1 MIATQ
6 DNTILIDFDKYTFHK
21 GDEIKLS
28 YINPFYINVDNAP
41 DVQSLLQTTESNTC
55 GMVVVPEDT
64 LIWNNQ
70 DFNFVEG
77 SAKFNQKQLPYNT
90 ADSTKLL
97 TNVYE
102 TCFHHFGKKV
112 YTNYMSL
119 YTTSNVLGNVAN
131 ASISQHAK
139 LNPCFSTTSDVN
151 SNICWTSSQ
160 YAYEGTYTFPLTKS
174 ITLYYSLSNLPVFTI
189 PETFQMSCVNV
200 GSGNSPKVFQINK
213 GDYTASSFHNLFV
226 TSLDSVIKMRSSND
240 ISITNKYIKNIRI
253 IPSSNSLLLYGEAG
267 FRNLYGRLHTFHTY
281 VSQKEISYL
290 RFPASIYPTVRS
302 LHVPEGIYT
311 ADQLVKYI
319 NNNNIDS
326 DGIPYTMFTAESNN
340 TAIYI
345 KADKPFI
352 FNPAMTLQNSTTDL
366 STTFATSHI
375 LSVIQ
380 QQRETFDIT
389 FTDKS
394 YDKTYTLQGTYTPA
408 EFLRKVHELTGYNIF
423 IYKLGD
429 IVKSKAT
436 YNIVCIGNLDIDCSF
451 FKFTDEFVFG
461 GGGYKVIN
469 KVNLNRLNQSINIGY
484 NKYWQTGV
492 NNYTRLTPY
501 TLYDYP
507 SKYMSQNGPIRM
519 ISADNTTYIT
529 TSQQVI
535 CSKLTNSCGC
545 MICQAP
551 YISVTGILHLNCVD
565 NGYITYHVNSY
576 ENRYYCESSGTNY
589 ICLNVPLQNVNVD
602 SPVYI
607 TVDGNVDCDFTD
619 VCTET
624 NNYNARIRY
633 M

>member
-6 DNTILIDFDKYTFHK
+6 DNTILIDFDTYTFHK

-41 DVQSLLQTTESNTC
+41 DVQSLLQTSESNTC
-55 GMVVVPEDT
+55 GMIVVPEDT
-64 LIWNNQ
+64 IIWNNQ
-70 DFNFVEG
+70 DFSFVTGPNG
-77 SAKFNQKQLPYNT
+77 SIPFNVKNLPYNT

-102 TCFHHFGKKV
+102 TCFPHFGKKV

-119 YTTSNVLGNVAN
+119 YTTSNDLGNIAGVSPA
-131 ASISQHAK
+131 AK
-139 LNPCFSTTSDVN
+139 FNPCFSTPSDVN
-151 SNICWTSSQ
+151 VNICYNSKSYT
-160 YAYEGTYTFPLTKS
+160 YEGIYTFPFTKS
-174 ITLYYSLSNLPVFTI
+174 ITLYMSLSDLSTFTI
-189 PETFQMSCVNV
+189 PESFTMYADNNDTKYSITIHA
-200 GSGNSPKVFQINK
+200 GEYS
-213 GDYTASSFHNLFV
+213 TSSFHSLFLNSLSNELAMQQSNFNNL
-226 TSLDSVIKMRSSND
+226 
-240 ISITNKYIKNIRI
+240 TNPYIKSVRF
-253 IPSSNSLLLYGEAG
+253 IPQSNSLILYSNSN
-267 FRNLYGRLHTFHTY
+267 FDQLFGRLHTFHTY
-281 VSQKEISYL
+281 ESVDLVKFL
-290 RFPASIYPTVRS
+290 RFPTSIYPTVRS
-302 LHVPEGIYT
+302 LHVPSGIYT
-311 ADQLVKYI
+311 ADQLVNYI

-326 DGIPYTMFTAESNN
+326 DGLQYTMFTAESNN

-345 KADKPFI
+345 KADKPFM

-366 STTFATSHI
+366 STTFTTSHI

-380 QQRETFDIT
+380 QQRETFNIT

-394 YDKTYTLQGTYTPA
+394 QNKTYTLQGTYTPA

-436 YNIVCIGNLDIDCSF
+436 YNIVCTGSLDIDCLF

-469 KVNLNRLNQSINIGY
+469 KVNLDRLNQTVNIGY

-501 TLYDYP
+501 AMYDYP
-507 SKYMSQNGPIRM
+507 SKYMSQNGQIRM
-519 ISADNTTYIT
+519 ISAGNTTYIT

-551 YISVTGILHLNCVD
+551 YISVTGILYLNCVD
-565 NGYITYHVNSY
+565 NGDITYRVNSY
-576 ENRYYCESSGTNY
+576 ENKYYAESSGTNG
-589 ICLNVPLQNVNVD
+589 ICLNVPLQSVNVD

-607 TVDGNVDCDFTD
+607 TVKGNVDCDFTD

>member
-6 DNTILIDFDKYTFHK
+6 DNTILIDFDTYTFHK

-41 DVQSLLQTTESNTC
+41 DVQSLLQTSESNTC
-55 GMVVVPEDT
+55 GMIVVPEDT
-64 LIWNNQ
+64 IIWNNQ
-70 DFNFVEG
+70 DFSFVTGPNG
-77 SAKFNQKQLPYNT
+77 SIPFNVKKLPYNT

-102 TCFHHFGKKV
+102 TCFPHFGKKV

-119 YTTSNVLGNVAN
+119 YTTSNDLGNIAG
-131 ASISQHAK
+131 ASLATK

-151 SNICWTSSQ
+151 SNICWTSRT

-174 ITLYYSLSNLPVFTI
+174 ITLYMSLNDLPVFTI

-200 GSGNSPKVFQINK
+200 GINQQPREFLIYK

-226 TSLDSVIKMRSSND
+226 TSLDSVVKMSSSN
-240 ISITNKYIKNIRI
+240 ISITNKYIRNIRI
-253 IPSSNSLLLYGEAG
+253 VPSSSSLVLYGQSG
-267 FRNLYGRLHTFHTY
+267 FINLYGRLHTFATY
-281 VSQKEISYL
+281 RSQGDISFL
-290 RFPASIYPTVRS
+290 RFPTSIYPTVRS

-319 NNNNIDS
+319 NKNNIDS
-326 DGIPYTMFTAESNN
+326 DGLKYTMFTAESNN
-340 TAIYI
+340 NAIYI

-394 YDKTYTLQGTYTPA
+394 QNKTYTLQGTYTPA

-436 YNIVCIGNLDIDCSF
+436 YNIVCAGSLDIDCSF

-469 KVNLNRLNQSINIGY
+469 KVNLDRLNQTVNIGY

-501 TLYDYP
+501 TMYDYP
-507 SKYMSQNGPIRM
+507 SKYMSQNGQIRM

-551 YISVTGILHLNCVD
+551 YISVTGILYLNCVD
-565 NGYITYHVNSY
+565 NGDITYRVNSY
-576 ENRYYCESSGTNY
+576 ENKYYAESSGTNG
-589 ICLNVPLQNVNVD
+589 ICLNVPLQSVDVN

>member
-6 DNTILIDFDKYTFHK
+6 DNTILIDFDTYTFHK

-55 GMVVVPEDT
+55 GMIVVPEDT
-64 LIWNNQ
+64 IIWNNQ
-70 DFNFVEG
+70 DFSFVTG
-77 SAKFNQKQLPYNT
+77 SDGSTPFNEQKLPYNT

-102 TCFHHFGKKV
+102 TCFPHFRKRV

-119 YTTSNVLGNVAN
+119 YTSSNTLSNIAAN
-131 ASISQHAK
+131 IPQNAVF
-139 LNPCFSTTSDVN
+139 NPCFSTPSNVN
-151 SNICWTSSQ
+151 SNICWTSRT

-174 ITLYYSLSNLPVFTI
+174 ITLYMSLNDLSVFTI
-189 PETFQMSCVNV
+189 PETFQMSCVNT
-200 GSGNSPKVFQINK
+200 GNPVALFQIYK

-226 TSLDSVIKMRSSND
+226 TSLNSVIKMSSSN
-240 ISITNKYIKNIRI
+240 ISITNRYIRNIRI
-253 IPSSNSLLLYGEAG
+253 TPSTNSLILYGERG
-267 FRNLYGRLHTFHTY
+267 FTDLYGRLHTFATY
-281 VSQKEISYL
+281 GSQSNISYL
-290 RFPASIYPTVRS
+290 RFPTSIYPTVRS

-311 ADQLVKYI
+311 ADQLVNYI
-319 NNNNIDS
+319 NSNNIDS
-326 DGIPYTMFTAESNN
+326 GRLPYTMFTAESNN
-340 TAIYI
+340 NAIYI

-366 STTFATSHI
+366 STTFTTSHI

-380 QQRETFDIT
+380 QQRETFNIT

-394 YDKTYTLQGTYTPA
+394 QDKTYTLQGTYTPA
-408 EFLRKVHELTGYNIF
+408 EFLRKVHELTGYNIL

-429 IVKSKAT
+429 IIKSKAT
-436 YNIVCIGNLDIDCSF
+436 YNIVCTGSLDIDCLF

-469 KVNLNRLNQSINIGY
+469 KVNLDRLNQTVNIGY

-501 TLYDYP
+501 TMYNYP
-507 SKYMSQNGPIRM
+507 SKYMSQNGQIRM
-519 ISADNTTYIT
+519 ISANDTTYIT

-545 MICQAP
+545 IICQAP
-551 YISVTGILHLNCVD
+551 YISVTGILYLNCVD
-565 NGYITYHVNSY
+565 NGDITYHVNSY
-576 ENRYYCESSGTNY
+576 ENKYYAESSGTNG
-589 ICLNVPLQNVNVD
+589 ICLNVPLQSVDVD

>member
-6 DNTILIDFDKYTFHK
+6 DNTILIDFDTYTFHK

-41 DVQSLLQTTESNTC
+41 DVQPLLQTTESNTC
-55 GMVVVPEDT
+55 GMVVIPEDT
-64 LIWNNQ
+64 MIWNNQ
-70 DFNFVEG
+70 NFSFVTG
-77 SAKFNQKQLPYNT
+77 GIKFNQNKLPYNT
-90 ADSTKLL
+90 ADSTTLL
-97 TNVYE
+97 NNIHS
-102 TCFHHFGKKV
+102 TCFPHFNKQISA
-112 YTNYMSL
+112 NYISL
-119 YTTSNVLGNVAN
+119 YPTKITLGITT
-131 ASISQHAK
+131 IDTHPQ
-139 LNPCFSTTSDVN
+139 LNPCFSSTSKVN
-151 SNICWTSSQ
+151 SNICYTCKN
-160 YAYEGTYTFPLTKS
+160 YLYEAYYTFPLTKS
-174 ITLYYSLSNLPVFTI
+174 ITLYMSLSDLPTFTI
-189 PETFQMSCVNV
+189 PESFTMYIDNNNTKYSVTIQA
-200 GSGNSPKVFQINK
+200 GE
-213 GDYTASSFHNLFV
+213 YTTSSFHNLFFDSV
-226 TSLDSVIKMRSSND
+226 SAAIAMYQSNFNILTNEYITSVRFVPRSDGTSLIL
-240 ISITNKYIKNIRI
+240 Y
-253 IPSSNSLLLYGEAG
+253 SNSNFDQL
-267 FRNLYGRLHTFHTY
+267 FGRLHTFHTY
-281 VSQKEISYL
+281 ESTDLISYL
-290 RFPASIYPTVRS
+290 RFPTSIYPTVRS

-326 DGIPYTMFTAESNN
+326 DGLPYTMFTAESNN

-389 FTDKS
+389 FKDGSGKS
-394 YDKTYTLQGTYTPA
+394 YTLQGTYTPA

-436 YNIVCIGNLDIDCSF
+436 YNIVCVGKLDIDCSF
-451 FKFTDEFVFG
+451 FKFTDDFVFG

-469 KVNLNRLNQSINIGY
+469 KVNLNRLNQTVNIGY

-507 SKYMSQNGPIRM
+507 SYYMSQNGPIRM

-551 YISVTGILHLNCVD
+551 YISVTGILYLNCAN
-565 NGYITYHVNSY
+565 NGYITYHINSY
-576 ENRYYCESSGTNY
+576 ENRYYAESSGTNG
-589 ICLNVPLQNVNVD
+589 ICLNAPLQNVNVD

-607 TVDGNVDCDFTD
+607 TVEGNVDCDFTD

-624 NNYNARIRY
+624 NNYNAMIRY